1 MKKGSRQVLSKC
13 CPSSSLEKKKIEKK
27 KKNKKDRPFGSLPP
41 RISFHHGALEKRGSV
56 SPLGRR
62 PDLCYD
68 VGTGTPERKQRGR
81 KKQLQRLHRRPRW
94 RWKVPKDTFVFA
106 RCAENASIP
115 FDVSRDLKRRRK
127 CALRP
132 FFGSIRMGHA
142 NARRRTR
149 STTPAARRCFNRHR
163 RRQWLRWNSAS
174 VTLFLKVVAGVD

>member
-1 MKKGSRQVLSKC
+1 MVPSEEGNTLDGGVSSNIRNSEKRNSRDEAPTSDRGDDSEGRRGVGPLAEEEKQKEKKRRRGGSMKKGSRQVLSKC

-27 KKNKKDRPFGSLPP
+27 KKKKKDRPFGSLPP

-81 KKQLQRLHRRPRW
+81 KKQLQRLHRRPRS

-106 RCAENASIP
+106 RCAENASVP
-115 FDVSRDLKRRRK
+115 FDVSRD
-127 CALRP
+127 
-132 FFGSIRMGHA
+132 
-142 NARRRTR
+142 
-149 STTPAARRCFNRHR
+149 
-163 RRQWLRWNSAS
+163 
-174 VTLFLKVVAGVD
+174 